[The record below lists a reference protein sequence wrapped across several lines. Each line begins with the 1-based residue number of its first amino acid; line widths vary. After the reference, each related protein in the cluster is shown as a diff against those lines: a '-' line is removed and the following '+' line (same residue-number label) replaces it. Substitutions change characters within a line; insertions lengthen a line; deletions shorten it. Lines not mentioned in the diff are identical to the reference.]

1 VAVLGVSVDDEAKNR
16 AFAEKYDFPFPLLCD
31 TDRAVSLAY
40 GTVDRAD
47 DAYARRWTFVID
59 GEGKIEQAIETQR
72 PADQAGELLKDLG
85 LG

>member
-1 VAVLGVSVDDEAKNR
+1 MDDEAKNR

-31 TDRAVSLAY
+31 TDRSVSLAY

-59 GEGKIEQAIETQR
+59 GEGKLEQAIETQR
-72 PADQAGELLKDLG
+72 PADQAAQLLKDLG